1 MLQME
6 EKMLEE
12 LKKGF
17 RFFAHLSKDLD
28 QASKLLQE
36 NDSQFTRRIYLRSL
50 FAFIE
55 GNSFHLRQMAL
66 AAHNHRTQC
75 FSNEEIV
82 MLEEKDIGIKD
93 NGVLKVRKKHIDFAT
108 NIRFSQNSY
117 IKAIGGDQP
126 DYTSNGWAQLKKAL
140 KLRNRI
146 THPRSE
152 EDLNISDDEL
162 NVIHEAKEWYSSNV
176 QFIF

>member
-1 MLQME
+1 ME
-6 EKMLEE
+6 EDYLEE
-12 LKKGF
+12 LKK
-17 RFFAHLSKDLD
+17 RFIFFGHLSEDLD
-28 QASKLLQE
+28 QAKRLLEE
-36 NDSQFTRRIYLRSL
+36 NDSQFTRRMYLRSL

-55 GNSFHLRQMAL
+55 GNSFRIRQMAL
-66 AAHNHRTQC
+66 AAHNQRAQC

-82 MLEEKDIGIKD
+82 MLEEKDLGIKD
-93 NGVLKVRKKHIDFAT
+93 NGDLKIRTKYIDFAT

-117 IKAIGGDQP
+117 IKAFGGDQP
-126 DYTSNGWAQLKKAL
+126 DYTDNGWAQLKQAL
-140 KLRNRI
+140 ELRNRI

-176 QFIF
+176 QFIL